1 MCQIKSE
8 RATGEHHPPQLVML
22 WKSTQHITRKM
33 GLRYISC
40 GGTSPTATGDVV
52 EIHATHH
59 QKNGWLRYIT
69 HVLVMINRKPFHV
82 LVMI

>member
-40 GGTSPTATGDVV
+40 GGKHHPPQLVMWWKSTQHITRKMGGYVTSPMF
-52 EIHATHH
+52 
-59 QKNGWLRYIT
+59 W
-69 HVLVMINRKPFHV
+69 
-82 LVMI
+82 